1 MSAEEVKELV
11 VGSASDPIDL
21 PTSLP
26 VVSATILLDFA
37 RGRKPWDRQVYA
49 AILTFAAY
57 GYVVVGERVFGS
69 TVGGL
74 SDSQAADELETALA
88 VQGEGA
94 SAGGPLTVAV
104 VSMLVEWALKK
115 LLEKLG
121 V

>member
-1 MSAEEVKELV
+1 MGLEKVKELV
-11 VGSASDPIDL
+11 AGSPGDPIEL
-21 PTSLP
+21 PASLP
-26 VVSATILLDFA
+26 LNSATILVDFA
-37 RGRKPWDRQVYA
+37 RGRRSWDRMVYA
-49 AILTFAAY
+49 SILTFAAY
-57 GYVVVGERVFGS
+57 GYVVVGEKVFGS

-104 VSMLVEWALKK
+104 VTMLVEWALKK